1 MCVWVEL
8 VWQVTMIRGLSY
20 EYEWRV
26 HVIENLMMFRVYNQK
41 IQDQRVNFKTS
52 SQVYR
57 NQKLQDH
64 RQVDTI
70 DVL

>member
-8 VWQVTMIRGLSY
+8 VWQVAMIRGLSY

-26 HVIENLMMFRVYNQK
+26 HATENLMMFRVYNQK
-41 IQDQRVNFKTS
+41 IQDQRVNFKKS

-57 NQKLQDH
+57 N
-64 RQVDTI
+64 
-70 DVL
+70 